1 MQAGVRAMKN
11 ERMSL
16 GILNMSEEEQP
27 NIVKYEPTWK
37 NLTFS
42 IGEKLHADFRIRLK
56 YEGIGQ
62 GRFLRWVVLQFVK
75 QTPLIEKLIEEYK
88 KDNGNLSKNREKK
101 LKKEREKAK
110 KVRENFSLS
119 EEEIGS
125 IFDII
130 EIEMPD
136 L

>member
-1 MQAGVRAMKN
+1 
-11 ERMSL
+11 
-16 GILNMSEEEQP
+16 
-27 NIVKYEPTWK
+27 
-37 NLTFS
+37 
-42 IGEKLHADFRIRLK
+42 
-56 YEGIGQ
+56 
-62 GRFLRWVVLQFVK
+62 
-75 QTPLIEKLIEEYK
+75 LIKKLIEEYK

>member
-1 MQAGVRAMKN
+1 
-11 ERMSL
+11 
-16 GILNMSEEEQP
+16 
-27 NIVKYEPTWK
+27 
-37 NLTFS
+37 
-42 IGEKLHADFRIRLK
+42 
-56 YEGIGQ
+56 
-62 GRFLRWVVLQFVK
+62 
-75 QTPLIEKLIEEYK
+75 LIEKLIEEYK